1 MTEVC
6 PECNS
11 KEIKVKHGFIFC
23 HDCGHVIGTYNRIEK
38 VNTTEAMEKRLM
50 RGDY

>member
-1 MTEVC
+1 MPETEIC

-23 HDCGHVIGTYNRIEK
+23 HDCGHIISTYNRNNWFPIGE
-38 VNTTEAMEKRLM
+38 NH
-50 RGDY
+50 G